1 METRGRTGKKKEKHI
16 YIYLFISFLFLVGR
30 WEGVQKVPLRAECYT
45 SAKKNPLNVSP
56 LNLFFEPA
64 LFLAVCRVIPSD
76 LLSGAMLHVSTD
88 SLGGVNHGNLSF
100 RRGVRMQLGVA
111 GRVRLANR

>member
-1 METRGRTGKKKEKHI
+1 METQGRTGKKKEKHI
-16 YIYLFISFLFLVGR
+16 YLFISFLFLV
-30 WEGVQKVPLRAECYT
+30 WEVGGSTKSLFESWMLHIKY
-45 SAKKNPLNVSP
+45 KNPLNVSP

-76 LLSGAMLHVSTD
+76 PLSGAMLHVSTD

-100 RRGVRMQLGVA
+100 RQGVRMQLGVA